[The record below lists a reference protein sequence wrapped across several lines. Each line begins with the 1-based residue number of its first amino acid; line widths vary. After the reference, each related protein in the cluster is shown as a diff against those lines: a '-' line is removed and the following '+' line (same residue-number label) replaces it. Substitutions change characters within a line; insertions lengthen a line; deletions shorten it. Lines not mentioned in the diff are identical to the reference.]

1 MSVKRVETD
10 EDELMKALA
19 KEILKKGDVKTVF
32 DVEDKLK
39 KSFGKI
45 IQEMLEAEM
54 NEHLGREKYNRE
66 GNDEEE
72 KNYRNGHSEKTVKS
86 NMGSMQLNIPRDRN
100 GEFDPVIVPKHSR
113 DISNIEKQIIK
124 LYGMGNST
132 REISKYIEEIYGFE
146 VSTELISNITDKILP
161 ELEEWKN
168 RRLDEVYPFIYID
181 AIHFNVKQ
189 NGVIGKCAAY
199 VVLGI
204 SREGIK
210 EVLGIYIGETETSK
224 FWLSVF
230 NNLKNRG
237 VKDII
242 VSSSDGLTGIKE
254 AIQTAF
260 PNTEHQTCMVHFV
273 RNTLKYVSHKDKYQF
288 AQDLKAI
295 YTASTEEIAKHIMYD
310 VQEKWKS
317 KYPTTMDRWEENWG
331 IICPFFKFSEKIR
344 KMIYTTN
351 TIESL
356 NSGYRRLNRARNV
369 YPSTQALYKVLYLST
384 MSITKNWTSKV
395 PFWGETLRELEILY
409 AGRI

>member
-1 MSVKRVETD
+1 
-10 EDELMKALA
+10 
-19 KEILKKGDVKTVF
+19 
-32 DVEDKLK
+32 
-39 KSFGKI
+39 
-45 IQEMLEAEM
+45 
-54 NEHLGREKYNRE
+54 
-66 GNDEEE
+66 
-72 KNYRNGHSEKTVKS
+72 
-86 NMGSMQLNIPRDRN
+86 
-100 GEFDPVIVPKHSR
+100 
-113 DISNIEKQIIK
+113 
-124 LYGMGNST
+124 
-132 REISKYIEEIYGFE
+132 
-146 VSTELISNITDKILP
+146 
-161 ELEEWKN
+161 
-168 RRLDEVYPFIYID
+168 
-181 AIHFNVKQ
+181 
-189 NGVIGKCAAY
+189 
-199 VVLGI
+199 
-204 SREGIK
+204 
-210 EVLGIYIGETETSK
+210 
-224 FWLSVF
+224 
-230 NNLKNRG
+230 
-237 VKDII
+237 
-242 VSSSDGLTGIKE
+242 
-254 AIQTAF
+254 
-260 PNTEHQTCMVHFV
+260 MVHFV